1 MKLKPKQMIQSCMLV
16 LGGCLSLGTQAQ
28 MSEQQKQAMAF
39 SCVHEQKPELS
50 TDTQKLYL
58 YAHYHDL
65 HNMWS
70 PKDGVWESTLPYYR
84 IAAANG
90 DYKAN
95 VRLQYLLESG
105 RVASPDGIQEAM
117 DLNKVLEK
125 QLPATAYYKNYTAIN
140 DGHLET

>member
-1 MKLKPKQMIQSCMLV
+1 MLKKLQMVGSVV
-16 LGGCLSLGTQAQ
+16 LLSGGAVVDTQAQ

-70 PKDGVWESTLPYYR
+70 PKDGVW
-84 IAAANG
+84 
-90 DYKAN
+90 
-95 VRLQYLLESG
+95 
-105 RVASPDGIQEAM
+105 
-117 DLNKVLEK
+117 KVPCLIIVSQQPMVIIK
-125 QLPATAYYKNYTAIN
+125 PM
-140 DGHLET
+140 